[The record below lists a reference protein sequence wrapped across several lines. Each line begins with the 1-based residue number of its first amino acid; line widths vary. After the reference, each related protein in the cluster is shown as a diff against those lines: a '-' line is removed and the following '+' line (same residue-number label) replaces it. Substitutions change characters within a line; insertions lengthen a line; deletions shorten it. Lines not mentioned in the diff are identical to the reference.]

1 MPKGKGKTEQT
12 SRNLQRDTLNTD
24 RKLVRNDTLGPLILK
39 KKLKGA
45 NDHHGDSTNQ
55 PGTDKPPSSLVRTW
69 LKGASEAELDGL
81 SS

>member
-1 MPKGKGKTEQT
+1 MPKGKTEQT

-24 RKLVRNDTLGPLILK
+24 RKRVRNDTLGPLIPK

-45 NDHHGDSTNQ
+45 NDPHGDSTNQ
-55 PGTDKPPSSLVRTW
+55 PGTDKPPFSLVRSW